1 MELEKIRR
9 SPPRGGDVEV
19 GGGVKIRR
27 CPPRG
32 GGMGTLLDA
41 VGRFCEE

>member
-1 MELEKIRR
+1 MEA
-9 SPPRGGDVEV
+9 GGDV
-19 GGGVKIRR
+19 KIRQ

-41 VGRFCEE
+41 VGRFCEELVEFILMDLCCKSI

>member
-1 MELEKIRR
+1 MEA
-9 SPPRGGDVEV
+9 
-19 GGGVKIRR
+19 GGGVKIRQ

-41 VGRFCEE
+41 VGRFCAEVTESILIDLRRKSI